1 MSGIER
7 PMEREVVHPDVD
19 FATDLL
25 PHIQELTADLRERDR
40 FFPVM
45 RHAEKALLVTRFDD
59 VSFAFGDE
67 KDIPLH
73 AGAKRFAE
81 PAQGRSLF
89 SMTGDEHRT
98 HRALVSSAFTASA
111 IDRYE
116 RDLMAPEARSAL
128 GKLTSAG
135 GGTVDL
141 IGDFAEMYGISVIVR
156 ILGLPVEDDRK
167 FKRWAHDLTAS
178 SWALEDAMKASRE
191 FEDYVTPII
200 HERRRGTGGDFL
212 SRLARA
218 EVDGERLKDV
228 DIVSFL
234 RVLFPAGADTTFRQL
249 GNFIMA
255 MLTVPGLKTK
265 LKRIVADPCS
275 YRRGLEMGT
284 GHRTLSTAGPSG
296 YRMAR
301 SIYSGQHLSVAER
314 SVGKSRPAHVRAAR
328 GIRSQPPFEENHDI
342 RRRDPLL
349 HRRGS
354 GQTGDGCCSQ
364 HAAGSLSAIEL
375 AEPETTRITGA
386 TLRGP
391 ATLMARLG
399 DGDGGRRHSTKTI
412 ALIRR
417 RPSLNLRPVSRIL
430 RDKTCAAGDTACG
443 VHEICPQ
450 LSCHIGRAGIR
461 RVVGVLAG
469 RSSGRRRARLF
480 PVRSHIARGC
490 GSLRGRERVPCNSR
504 RAAGCGGARGVQM
517 GPARRYALMLTRPPD
532 ISHAAFITF
541 VNNWALRLF
550 SGNSLRRVTL
560 DIVRP
565 YDDSIFPADAI
576 VSLWPNENFDDA
588 GLGTAPAVIA
598 LAGILP
604 LDVYETPRATLT
616 TAHPQF
622 DELKGRR

>member
-265 LKRIVADPCS
+265 LREDRSLIPAAIDEALRWEPAIGLYPRLVPRDIEW
-275 YRRGLEMGT
+275 RGAFIPANTYL
-284 GHRTLSTAGPSG
+284 L
-296 YRMAR
+296 
-301 SIYSGQHLSVAER
+301 LSVVSA
-314 SVGKSRPAHVRAAR
+314 
-328 GIRSQPPFEENHDI
+328 N
-342 RRRDPLL
+342 RDPRMFERPEAFDLNRRSKKITTFGAGIHFCIGAVLAKREMVVAVNTLL
-349 HRRGS
+349 
-354 GQTGDGCCSQ
+354 D
-364 HAAGSLSAIEL
+364 LYPAIEL

-399 DGDGGRRHSTKTI
+399 
-412 ALIRR
+412 
-417 RPSLNLRPVSRIL
+417 
-430 RDKTCAAGDTACG
+430 
-443 VHEICPQ
+443 
-450 LSCHIGRAGIR
+450 
-461 RVVGVLAG
+461 
-469 RSSGRRRARLF
+469 
-480 PVRSHIARGC
+480 
-490 GSLRGRERVPCNSR
+490 
-504 RAAGCGGARGVQM
+504 
-517 GPARRYALMLTRPPD
+517 
-532 ISHAAFITF
+532 
-541 VNNWALRLF
+541 
-550 SGNSLRRVTL
+550 
-560 DIVRP
+560 
-565 YDDSIFPADAI
+565 
-576 VSLWPNENFDDA
+576 
-588 GLGTAPAVIA
+588 
-598 LAGILP
+598 
-604 LDVYETPRATLT
+604 
-616 TAHPQF
+616 
-622 DELKGRR
+622 